1 MNKIIRNFGTTILS
15 IILSLL
21 FILGMAL
28 GVSAATRA
36 SNQAPRDTAQY
47 ESWLANQVRHNL
59 VMLPWYSVFDNLE
72 YRVDGTK
79 VILSGQVSQPFIK
92 DDAGAAV
99 KKIEG
104 VTAVDNQI
112 EVLPLSPNDNRIRR
126 QELRAIYSYP
136 SLQRYGIQRVPSIHI
151 IVKNGNVTLE
161 GVVANEADKNVAYI
175 RADGVPGVFSV
186 TNKLRV
192 ENKS

>member
-1 MNKIIRNFGTTILS
+1 VNQIIRNFAGTILS

-21 FILGMAL
+21 FMLGMAA
-28 GVSAATRA
+28 GVSAAPKST
-36 SNQAPRDTAQY
+36 QAPRDAAQY
-47 ESWLANQVRHNL
+47 EAWLADQVRHKL
-59 VMLPWYSVFDNLE
+59 VMLPWYSLFDNLE

-79 VILSGQVSQPFIK
+79 VTLSGQVSQPFLK
-92 DDAGAAV
+92 DDAASAV

-112 EVLPLSPNDNRIRR
+112 EILPLSPNDNRIRR
-126 QELRAIYSYP
+126 QELRAIYSFP
-136 SLQRYGIQRVPSIHI
+136 SLQRYGIARVPSIHI
-151 IVKNGNVTLE
+151 IVRNGNVTLE

-186 TNKLRV
+186 TNNLRV
-192 ENKS
+192 EKKS